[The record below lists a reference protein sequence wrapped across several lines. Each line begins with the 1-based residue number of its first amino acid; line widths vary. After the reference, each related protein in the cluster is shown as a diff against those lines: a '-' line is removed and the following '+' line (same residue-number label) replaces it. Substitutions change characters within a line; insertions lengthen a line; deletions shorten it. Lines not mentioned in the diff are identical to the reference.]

1 MPQQEKVAMA
11 ASLFTV
17 KNSFHSA
24 ALMGAA
30 VEEAATLFWLLI
42 QVLQPC
48 LIFTTRHIE
57 ALALEDRDMAR

>member
-17 KNSFHSA
+17 KNSCHLVV
-24 ALMGAA
+24 LMVAA
-30 VEEAATLFWLLI
+30 VEEVATLFWLLI
-42 QVLQPC
+42 QVLLPC